1 MEAYRQ
7 ITHCK
12 YAPSLDFYVN
22 LLALQKLDMMLKY
35 KLSFIFYFLKEKF
48 IFLEKHYFPLGVEAH
63 KNENIL

>member
-35 KLSFIFYFLKEKF
+35 KLSFIFLKRF
-48 IFLEKHYFPLGVEAH
+48 IFLDKHYFSLGVEAH